1 MYSMRDTGGQ
11 HLKENT
17 EWTRGGGEYI
27 PTQKMNDPSLPLV
40 WLDMY
45 SAVPSSH
52 TCLHVTIILHYSI
65 RSLYQFRENVGWRTP
80 GLPFN
85 GGGEALQVS

>member
-17 EWTRGGGEYI
+17 EWTRGGGI
-27 PTQKMNDPSLPLV
+27 HTHSRMNDPSLPLV

-45 SAVPSSH
+45 SAMLSSH
-52 TCLHVTIILHYSI
+52 TCLYITIILHYSI
-65 RSLYQFRENVGWRTP
+65 RSLYQFRENVGWRIP

-85 GGGEALQVS
+85 GGGEAL